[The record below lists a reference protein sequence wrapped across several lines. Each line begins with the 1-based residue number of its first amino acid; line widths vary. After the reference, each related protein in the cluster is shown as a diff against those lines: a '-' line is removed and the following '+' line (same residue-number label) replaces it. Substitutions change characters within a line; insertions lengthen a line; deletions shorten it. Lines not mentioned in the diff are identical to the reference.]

1 MALSSET
8 ETQPETQTQKQ
19 SPATV
24 DKFSTLKR
32 YRIDIIGVS
41 CLALLAA
48 ALTYFRFQSLDPVI
62 YTDFTEDVWF
72 GSDIE
77 RVIGNISDRSLS
89 FRAGVHPLFPLLVY
103 PFVRGIQAVLGT
115 DTVSAIQ
122 GVIAIAAAVWLSLLA
137 TIFRLIGCPRVDTV
151 LYSLLILFSAGVLF
165 WTTVPESYLLGSLS
179 MVVPMFVVVLSR
191 YVHVPAYGYI
201 LASAFSLSI
210 TTTNWMAGLF
220 ATFVGYPWK
229 RALIIVLQ
237 TFAFVGGLWI
247 VQKQLFPLADF
258 FLASDVF
265 QEELKYVSP
274 QSSGGPIRV
283 IAGLLFH
290 PMVMPSILTIP
301 SNRGLA
307 EWPLLSVQLSA
318 PGSGGILGAIAAIIW
333 GGLLLIGGWALFSK
347 RVDPKLR
354 LFFLLMVAGQ
364 FALHL
369 VYGEETFLYAL
380 HILPFLML
388 TVAFTSLTRLRM
400 VSLALVSALILL
412 VAANN
417 SMQFGYASDFLKQE
431 GPLRQ
436 QIESAEVSLENSPCW
451 HRFA

>member
-1 MALSSET
+1 MALS
-8 ETQPETQTQKQ
+8 PETKPKPFVTADRPSK
-19 SPATV
+19 
-24 DKFSTLKR
+24 LRR
-32 YRIDIIGVS
+32 YQADMIIVG

-48 ALTYFRFQSLDPVI
+48 VLTYLRFQSLDPVI
-62 YTDFTEDVWF
+62 YKDFTEDVWF

-89 FRAGVHPLFPLLVY
+89 FRAGVHPLFALLVY
-103 PFVRGIQAVLGT
+103 PFVRGIQAILST

-122 GVIAIAAAVWLSLLA
+122 IVIAIATAIWLGLLA
-137 TIFRLIGCPRVDTV
+137 ATFRLIGCQRIDTI

-179 MVVPMFVVVLSR
+179 MVVPLFIVVLAR
-191 YVHVPAYGYI
+191 YVSVSAYGYI

-220 ATFVGYPWK
+220 AIFVNHTWK
-229 RALIIVLQ
+229 RTAILTVQ
-237 TFAFVGGLWI
+237 TFAFVSGLWI

-274 QSSGGPIRV
+274 QSSGGPFRV

-290 PMVMPSILTIP
+290 PMVMPDILTIP
-301 SNRGLA
+301 SNRGLD
-307 EWPLLSVQLSA
+307 EWPLLTVQMSA
-318 PGSGGILGAIAAIIW
+318 PGSGSVLGAIAAIVW
-333 GGLLLIGGWALFSK
+333 AGLLLIGIWALFSK
-347 RVDPKLR
+347 RVDSKLR
-354 LFFLLMVAGQ
+354 LFLLLTVAGQ

-388 TVAFTSLTRLRM
+388 TVAFASLTRLRM
-400 VSLALVSALILL
+400 VSLCLASALVLL
-412 VAANN
+412 AAANN
-417 SMQFGYASDFLKQE
+417 SMQFNNASDFLQNE

-436 QIESAEVSLENSPCW
+436 EAGQQIESVEVSALPAVSKPN
-451 HRFA
+451 H